1 MLAQTAVFTRL
12 VCDHM
17 GPPPLLVA
25 VSDSCRVVVERL
37 RSMGASEVI
46 VSDEQGRALGIVTEQ
61 DISRRIACEDRDDS
75 AIESVMS
82 SPVLSISATALLAN
96 RSSRCD

>member
-1 MLAQTAVFTRL
+1 
-12 VCDHM
+12 M

-37 RSMGASEVI
+37 RNTGASEVI
-46 VSDEQGRALGIVTEQ
+46 VSDQQGHALGIVTEQ
-61 DISRRIACEDRDDS
+61 DISRRIACDDRDDS

-82 SPVLSISATALLAN
+82 SPVVSISASDFLVL
-96 RSSRCD
+96 